1 MRTRTKI
8 ILHCFTRLRFDDAV
22 VIRADDGA
30 ITRHVD
36 LSDVLSPRRSGNE
49 GIASHNEKDGNGG
62 SVHERV
68 SVDRREVY
76 LSRGLSQEVLG

>member
-1 MRTRTKI
+1 
-8 ILHCFTRLRFDDAV
+8 
-22 VIRADDGA
+22 
-30 ITRHVD
+30 